1 MTHAGFHLIP
11 TRTRSAWAVLI
22 AGLLA
27 LAAAAA
33 IVLVLMIGNDATGDR
48 TASAAGESQ
57 AITPPAGGPD
67 ESVVAAAV
75 GERPS
80 SGPQESHTAAWV
92 AAGSDQPTTG
102 PDESR
107 TAASISRR

>member
-1 MTHAGFHLIP
+1 MTDVGLHPIP
-11 TRTRSAWAVLI
+11 IRTRSAWAVLI

-33 IVLVLMIGNDATGDR
+33 IVLMLMIGNDATGDR

-57 AITPPAGGPD
+57 AITPPAGGHD
-67 ESVVAAAV
+67 ESAVAAAV
-75 GERPS
+75 GLRPS
-80 SGPQESHTAAWV
+80 SGPQESHTAASV
-92 AAGSDQPTTG
+92 AARSGQTSTG